1 MFGEYYLLGILFMG
15 TGIWGNRSHYNT
27 ALMDIILLR
36 LVSLC
41 VIVISLYL
49 TFYTCLVYVIYSIS
63 GIRKV

>member
-49 TFYTCLVYVIYSIS
+49 TFYTCLVSVIYSIS